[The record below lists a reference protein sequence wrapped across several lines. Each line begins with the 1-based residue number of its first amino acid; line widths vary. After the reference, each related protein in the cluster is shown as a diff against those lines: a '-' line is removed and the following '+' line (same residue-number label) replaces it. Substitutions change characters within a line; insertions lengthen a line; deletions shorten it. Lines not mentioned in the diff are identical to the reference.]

1 MNNMQIFYN
10 NNKHLTTIVLEVIR
24 GGNKL
29 CRDTEHNIRTLLK
42 DNFQKVDKYNTKKG
56 FWDGGNHLDRIILY
70 PSSKNETHLHIY
82 QGPKEKVDEFLT
94 FCENNNIKF
103 REGIGIN
110 LKEKYDKIR
119 DKNIR
124 ELLKL

>member
-1 MNNMQIFYN
+1 M
-10 NNKHLTTIVLEVIR
+10 E
-24 GGNKL
+24 
-29 CRDTEHNIRTLLK
+29 K
-42 DNFQKVDKYNTKKG
+42 DFKKINRYNTKG
-56 FWDGGNHLDRIILY
+56 NFWASWNSLDRIRIFFI
-70 PSSKNETHLHIY
+70 PKNKGDRQHSYIIRQKNYDNFKNIIEKEIHYHIY

>member
-1 MNNMQIFYN
+1 M
-10 NNKHLTTIVLEVIR
+10 KCIR
-24 GGNKL
+24 GRNKL
-29 CRDTEHNIRTLLK
+29 CGDTEQNIRTLLK

-56 FWDGGNHLDRIILY
+56 FWDRGNHLDRIILY